1 VSGLLG
7 IRACR
12 VAAIAAASL
21 ALVAAPASA
30 TTMTFGAD
38 LSLTPDLS
46 FHCPLPPPF
55 FGPYLRPDTC
65 TALTSG
71 VFGGGNTLASH
82 LVPEGSGVI
91 TKLRLREP
99 NIVSSPLK
107 MTVLQGLR
115 APQSTVPACCT
126 VVSESPPFTP
136 LPNQI
141 TEITFNPPIP
151 VHDITTVTGVY
162 EFQAVALTATDAN
175 SVIPAATAPGHAS
188 GAYYPAALPGQERD
202 EDMTSLGT
210 DTQILF
216 QVDEEMTADPT
227 NGVGTAPTQTPASP
241 FAVQPLL
248 LGGTPQ
254 FAGNTASIPLFCE
267 LTTACTGTLKL
278 QNVAPNT
285 ARATAA
291 KTSAPKVYGTTRFT
305 IKAGKKGTIKVK
317 LNAAGRKL
325 FAHRKSVTVYGTAKL
340 SGGQVVGAKLKLT
353 RTSSHHS

>member
-1 VSGLLG
+1 MSGLSAL
-7 IRACR
+7 RTV
-12 VAAIAAASL
+12 VALVLAAASL
-21 ALVAAPASA
+21 AIAAAPAGA
-30 TTMTFGAD
+30 TVTFGAD

-46 FHCPLPPPF
+46 FHCPFAPPF
-55 FGPYLRPDTC
+55 FGPYRLPDTC

-71 VFGGGNTLASH
+71 VFGGGNTLASD
-82 LVPEGSGVI
+82 LVPAGSGVI

-99 NIVSSPLK
+99 NLVSSPLK

-115 APQSTVPACCT
+115 APQSTVPACCS

-136 LPNQI
+136 LPNQV
-141 TEITFNPPIP
+141 TEVTFNPPIP

-162 EFQAVALTATDAN
+162 EFQGVALTATDSG

-188 GAYYPAALPGQERD
+188 GAYYPAAVVGQERD

-210 DTQILF
+210 STQILF

-248 LGGTPQ
+248 VGGTPQ
-254 FAGNTASIPLFCE
+254 FAGNTATLPLLCE
-267 LTTACTGTLKL
+267 LTTACTGTVRL
-278 QNVAPNT
+278 QDIAPAT
-285 ARATAA
+285 GRAAAARAR
-291 KTSAPKVYGTTRFT
+291 APKLYGSAHFT
-305 IKAGKKGTIKVK
+305 IKAGKKGSIKVK

-325 FAHRKSVTVYGTAKL
+325 VGHRSSVTLYATAKL
-340 SGGQVVGAKLKLT
+340 SGGQVVTAKLKLKRT
-353 RTSSHHS
+353 RSHNS

>member
-1 VSGLLG
+1 MFGLKG
-7 IRACR
+7 IRAV
-12 VAAIAAASL
+12 VAAAAVAASL
-21 ALVAAPASA
+21 AVAVAPAA
-30 TTMTFGAD
+30 GETLTFGAD
-38 LSLTPDLS
+38 MSLTPDLS

-82 LVPEGSGVI
+82 LVPAGSGVI

-136 LPNQI
+136 LPNQV

-162 EFQAVALTATDAN
+162 EFQGVALTATDAN

-188 GAYYPAALPGQERD
+188 GAYYPGAVVGQERD

-216 QVDEEMTADPT
+216 QVDEEMTSDPT
-227 NGVGTAPTQTPASP
+227 QGVGTAPTQTPASP

-248 LGGTPQ
+248 VSGTPQ
-254 FAGNTASIPLFCE
+254 FAGNTATIPLLCE
-267 LTTACTGTLKL
+267 LTTACTGTARL
-278 QNVAPNT
+278 QDIAPTT
-285 ARATAA
+285 ARAAATTAR
-291 KTSAPKVYGTTRFT
+291 TPKLYGSTHFT
-305 IKAGKKGTIKVK
+305 IKAGKKGSIKVK
-317 LNAAGRKL
+317 LNAAGRRL
-325 FAHRKSVTVYGTAKL
+325 VAHHSSVTLYATAKL
-340 SGGQVVGAKLKLT
+340 SGGQIVTAKLKFKRT
-353 RTSSHHS
+353 RSH